1 LLSNKYTDTDE
12 QTFDSILK
20 TGMSEKI
27 RALRKALEASGGKNQ
42 AQPQAAYGE
51 LCNTLKSTANMSD
64 SSKGKKAKASHP
76 IIMISSSP
84 TALITLWN
92 VKKFL
97 EQGM

>member
-1 LLSNKYTDTDE
+1 MSVRTTKGQNTDY

-51 LCNTLKSTANMSD
+51 L
-64 SSKGKKAKASHP
+64 
-76 IIMISSSP
+76 
-84 TALITLWN
+84 
-92 VKKFL
+92 
-97 EQGM
+97 

>member
-1 LLSNKYTDTDE
+1 VENIRHSQHHKLHTVSYYSRMV
-12 QTFDSILK
+12 DS
-20 TGMSEKI
+20 
-27 RALRKALEASGGKNQ
+27 A
-42 AQPQAAYGE
+42 
-51 LCNTLKSTANMSD
+51 D
-64 SSKGKKAKASHP
+64 SPGSQGKKAKNAHP